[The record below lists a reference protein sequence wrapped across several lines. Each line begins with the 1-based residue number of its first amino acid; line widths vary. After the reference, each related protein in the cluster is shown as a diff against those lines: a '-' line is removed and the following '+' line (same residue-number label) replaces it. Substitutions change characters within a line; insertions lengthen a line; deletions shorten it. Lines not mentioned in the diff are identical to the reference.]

1 MFWLVWY
8 LNFFFKHCVFVLSFV
23 FSCFRLFHRLD
34 DEELTCNVCDRAFSS
49 PRQLEYH
56 QQKKRHWGYVN
67 STCLS
72 ICVSYA
78 LLSSPWENRPIITHD
93 DVLSSIP
100 SLFLKTH
107 LVFVVFDLILFCFQ
121 VQYMRFSL
129 FHQHVPR
136 TPQRFV
142 RPLVRWRLRFH
153 DGRRRLWRL
162 LWHVLVQSTKTQSHW
177 NGSWIHAWPSSRT
190 KCFASLKNS
199 VILPSMFSDHIPQPK
214 KYYKNLS
221 LNSRIPIA
229 TWCPKAKSNPIYF
242 LQWRVIKMGREG
254 LMNNL
259 CSI

>member
-1 MFWLVWY
+1 MPLWY
-8 LNFFFKHCVFVLSFV
+8 LWFFFKHCVFVLSFV

-56 QQKKRHWGYVN
+56 QQKKRHWGYVD

-177 NGSWIHAWPSSRT
+177 NWSWIHAWPSSGT
-190 KCFASLKNS
+190 ECFASLKQCHFIFNVFWSYPTAKEILQKLIPEFENS
-199 VILPSMFSDHIPQPK
+199 NGHLVSKSKIKSHLFPSVKSH
-214 KYYKNLS
+214 KNGERGS
-221 LNSRIPIA
+221 H
-229 TWCPKAKSNPIYF
+229 
-242 LQWRVIKMGREG
+242 E
-254 LMNNL
+254 
-259 CSI
+259 